1 MKKIGVLAGLLLLL
15 ASPVLAASGF
25 YLGSHGGLL
34 LVDDSRND
42 RIDSSTEGRFIIEF
56 DPGAHAAAVLGYNLA
71 DAFPRIGIGRI
82 ELEAALRQ
90 SDLDKISFLEGGPL
104 PAGGKVRVESLMF
117 NTFGEHRESLPWLP
131 YVGAGAGVARLKMQN
146 VSTLGGPVVD
156 DDDTVFAWQA
166 GAGLGYQAFRHL
178 AFDLGY
184 RYFQAVHPKFTD
196 TAGFESRARYRAH
209 SFILGARLMF

>member
-1 MKKIGVLAGLLLLL
+1 MRKAGVIAGLLLLL
-15 ASPVLAASGF
+15 AAPAWASGF
-25 YLGSHGGLL
+25 YLGGHGGLL
-34 LVDDSRND
+34 LVDDSRN
-42 RIDSSTEGRFIIEF
+42 DSSTEGRFIIEF
-56 DPGAHAAAVLGYNLA
+56 DPGSHAAAVLGYNLA

-82 ELEAALRQ
+82 ELEAALRR
-90 SDLDKISFLEGGPL
+90 SDVDKVSFLEGPVS
-104 PAGGKVRVESLMF
+104 AGGKVRVESLMF